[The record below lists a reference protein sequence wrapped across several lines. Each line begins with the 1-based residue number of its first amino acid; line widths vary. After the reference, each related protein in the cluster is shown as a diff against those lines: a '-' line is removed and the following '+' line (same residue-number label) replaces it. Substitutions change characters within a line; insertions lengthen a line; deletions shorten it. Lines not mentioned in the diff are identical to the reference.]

1 MALMRAGVV
10 LVFLILL
17 TTLWPA
23 IVSQSHIEFSVYVS
37 AEGESLQQ
45 NASME
50 ILGAWDKT
58 SLQVYFSPSGEAG
71 LDEAARSGVEIWYAA
86 IREFTSKYGFTYLT
100 SLSYRLADSSS
111 DADVTIRY
119 VSSIEEGA
127 CGVARYRLNLLT
139 RALSNVRIEISRE
152 CVGSKTDLAFKV
164 VAHEYGHALGL
175 GHSTYS
181 RDLMYPYINSADKP
195 STLNLYGLA
204 VVYQWLV
211 SRSYRGPTESEVSLP
226 SHIPY
231 EYIAG
236 LIQRHKVSVYMDTG
250 IGGLVLLSE
259 EVVDRGTTV
268 TYSVNAVISSGN
280 GTEFR
285 FVGWFKDGLLISP
298 QTDLIIAI
306 NSDTMIVAR
315 YDTYYR
321 ALINMGDGELLER
334 WVKRGDLLTFSVE
347 SMVMVGVG
355 ERRIFIGW
363 SDGVNETTR
372 VVEIIRPLEL
382 EALWKTQYYLDVE
395 SDYDAVSGVGWYDA
409 GSWATLEISAVNLGD
424 DVRLNLSELSA
435 DPGVLVEKVSDNI
448 YRVYVDQPSILRAYW
463 VREFYVDVGAAHG
476 PTLIYRGW
484 VEENTSIQLHAKELI
499 IWDNGTRAVFSHW
512 DDIKDTENPLNI
524 TVDRPLHLRAA
535 YKISYFVRIISPL
548 PTGSVGGWVERGS
561 AYILNAGPVIRPQE
575 DGGRYRFLGWEGDV
589 NGESPTAT
597 LEAVNAPIT
606 VRALWVHEYPVVI
619 ETPEGILQDWA
630 VDGSWV
636 TYSAKPLIQ
645 EASYR
650 RLIFDMWKGDLT
662 SVDGLNVMVHVN
674 GPKRLEASYMSEVLV
689 TLRFKTMTGYGEVD
703 AEAEISTGSSLQ
715 RLTAGDEYWLPVGRH
730 RIEGVFFKGV
740 DVTDVNV
747 LEVRDP
753 GVYEIPVRVFNVK
766 LRVTD
771 LLGLPFVD
779 AVLTVDDGAG
789 GAVVTR
795 LDENGESP
803 IMQLTWA
810 AEKATV
816 ESTLFRY
823 EIPINPDSGE
833 ILAALPLS
841 PRSLYLILALS
852 AVATAN
858 LIALF
863 RRARR

>member
-10 LVFLILL
+10 LVLLILS

-23 IVSQSHIEFSVYVS
+23 IASQSHIEFSVYVS

-50 ILGAWDKT
+50 LLGAWDKT
-58 SLQVYFSPSGEAG
+58 SLQVYFTPSGEAG
-71 LDEAARSGVEIWYAA
+71 LDEAARNGVEIWYAA
-86 IREFTSKYGFTYLT
+86 IREFTGKYGFTYLT
-100 SLSYRLADSSS
+100 SLSYTLADSSS
-111 DADVTIRY
+111 DADVTVRY

-139 RALSNVRIEISRE
+139 RALLNVRIEISRE
-152 CVGSKTDLAFKV
+152 CVGSNTALAFKV

-181 RDLMYPYINSADKP
+181 RDLMYPYVNTADKP

-204 VVYQWLV
+204 VVYQWV
-211 SRSYRGPTESEVSLP
+211 VGGSFRGPPVSEVSLP

-231 EYIAG
+231 EYIVG
-236 LIQRHKVSVYMDTG
+236 FIQRHVVRVLMDTG
-250 IGGLVLLSE
+250 IGGLLLLSE
-259 EVVDRGTTV
+259 EVVEHGTTV
-268 TYSVNAVISSGN
+268 AYSVNPFISYGN

-285 FVGWFKDGLLISP
+285 FVGWFKDSRLISP
-298 QTDLIIAI
+298 LTNLSIAI

-315 YDTYYR
+315 YDAYYR
-321 ALINMGDGELLER
+321 ALINLGGGEILER
-334 WVKRGDLLTFSVE
+334 WVKRGDLFTFSVQLT
-347 SMVMVGVG
+347 VMVGVG
-355 ERRIFIGW
+355 ERRVFTGW

-372 VVEIIRPLEL
+372 VVEISGPLEL

-395 SDYDAVSGVGWYDA
+395 SDYDAVRGVGWYDA
-409 GSWATLEISAVNLGD
+409 GSWATLEFSVVSLGD
-424 DVRLNLSELSA
+424 DVRLIIRELSA
-435 DPGVLVEKVSDNI
+435 DPGVLIEKVSDNI
-448 YRVYVDQPSILRAYW
+448 YRVYVDHPSILRADW
-463 VREFYVDVGAAHG
+463 VREFYVDVVAAHG
-476 PTLIYRGW
+476 PTSIYRGW
-484 VEENTSIQLHAKELI
+484 VEENTSIQLHARELI
-499 IWDNGTRAVFSHW
+499 IWENGTRAIFSQW
-512 DDIKDTENPLNI
+512 DDIRETANPLNI
-524 TVDRPLHLRAA
+524 TVDRPLRLRAF
-535 YKISYFVRIISPL
+535 YKISYFVRLISPL
-548 PTGSVGGWVERGS
+548 PTESVGGWVERGS
-561 AYILNAGPVIRPQE
+561 AYFLNAGSVIRPQM
-575 DGGRYRFLGWEGDV
+575 DGGRYRFLRWGGDV
-589 NGESPTAT
+589 NIESSTAT

-606 VRALWVHEYPVVI
+606 VRALWVLEYPVVI
-619 ETPEGILQDWA
+619 ETPEGVLQDWA

-645 EASYR
+645 EASDR
-650 RLIFDMWKGDLT
+650 RLIFDKWKGDLT
-662 SVDGLNVMVHVN
+662 SVDGLNVVVHVN
-674 GPKRLEASYMSEVLV
+674 GPRRLEASYMPEVLV
-689 TLRFKTMTGYGEVD
+689 TLRFKTMTGLGEVD
-703 AEAEISTGSSLQ
+703 AEAEISTGLALQ
-715 RLTAGDEYWLPVGRH
+715 RLTAGDEYWLPVGLH
-730 RIEGVFFKGV
+730 RIEGVFFRGV
-740 DVTDVNV
+740 DVTVVDV

-779 AVLTVDDGAG
+779 AVLTVDDGG
-789 GAVVTR
+789 VAVVTR

-803 IMQLTWA
+803 AMQLTWA

-816 ESTLFRY
+816 ESTPFRY
-823 EIPINPDSGE
+823 ETPIKPESGE
-833 ILAALPLS
+833 ILATLPLS

-852 AVATAN
+852 TVAIAN

>member
-1 MALMRAGVV
+1 MRAGVV
-10 LVFLILL
+10 LVFLILS

-58 SLQVYFSPSGEAG
+58 SLQVYFTPSGEAG
-71 LDEAARSGVEIWYAA
+71 LDEAARNGVEIWYAA
-86 IREFTSKYGFTYLT
+86 IREFTGKYGFTYLT
-100 SLSYRLADSSS
+100 SLSYSLADSSS
-111 DADVTIRY
+111 DADVTVRY

-152 CVGSKTDLAFKV
+152 CVGSNTDLAFKV

-181 RDLMYPYINSADKP
+181 RDLMYPYVNSADKP

-211 SRSYRGPTESEVSLP
+211 GGSFRGPPVSEVSLP

-231 EYIAG
+231 EYIVG
-236 LIQRHKVSVYMDTG
+236 FIQRHVVRVFMDTG
-250 IGGLVLLSE
+250 IGGLLLLSE
-259 EVVDRGTTV
+259 EVVERGTMV
-268 TYSVNAVISSGN
+268 TYSVNAAISYGN

-285 FVGWFKDGLLISP
+285 FVGWFKDGRLISP
-298 QTDLIIAI
+298 LTDLIIAI
-306 NSDTMIVAR
+306 NSDTIIVAR

-321 ALINMGDGELLER
+321 AIINLGGGEILER
-334 WVKRGDLLTFSVE
+334 WVKRGDLFTFSVQLT
-347 SMVMVGVG
+347 VMVGVG

-372 VVEIIRPLEL
+372 VVEISRPLEL

-395 SDYDAVSGVGWYDA
+395 SDYDAVRGVGWYDA
-409 GSWATLEISAVNLGD
+409 GSWATLEFSVVSLGD
-424 DVRLNLSELSA
+424 DVRLIIRELSA
-435 DPGVLVEKVSDNI
+435 DPGVLVERVSDNI
-448 YRVYVDQPSILRAYW
+448 YRVYIDQPSILRAYW
-463 VREFYVDVGAAHG
+463 AREFYVDVVATHG
-476 PTLIYRGW
+476 PTVIYRGW

-499 IWDNGTRAVFSHW
+499 IWDNGTRAVFSQW
-512 DDIKDTENPLNI
+512 DDIREAANPLNI

-535 YKISYFVRIISPL
+535 YKISYFVRIISLL

-561 AYILNAGPVIRPQE
+561 AYILNAGPIIRPQE
-575 DGGRYRFLGWEGDV
+575 DGGRYRFLGWEGAV
-589 NGESPTAT
+589 YVESSTANIK
-597 LEAVNAPIT
+597 AVNAPIT
-606 VRALWVHEYPVVI
+606 VRAIWVHEYPVVL
-619 ETPEGILQDWA
+619 ETPEGALQDWA
-630 VDGSWV
+630 VDGSWF

-645 EASYR
+645 EASDR
-650 RLIFDMWKGDLT
+650 RLVFDSWKGDLT
-662 SVDGLNVMVHVN
+662 SADGLYVMVHVN
-674 GPKRLEASYMSEVLV
+674 GPKRLEATYIPEVLIV
-689 TLRFKTMTGYGEVD
+689 PRFKTMNGLGAVN
-703 AEAEISTGSSLQ
+703 AEAEISTGSSLHK
-715 RLTAGDEYWLPVGRH
+715 LTAGREYWLPVGRH

-740 DVTDVNV
+740 DVTDVDF

-789 GAVVTR
+789 VAVVTR

-803 IMQLTWA
+803 AMQLTWA

-816 ESTLFRY
+816 ESTPFRY
-823 EIPINPDSGE
+823 EIPIKPESGE
-833 ILAALPLS
+833 IQATLPLS

-852 AVATAN
+852 TVAIVN